1 MECRIT
7 RLWVCGNCQQCAIP
21 YTKLKMQRRCDKQQ
35 RAVYVTDVACQDF
48 EFSRAKRLMS
58 ITYLVATVDER
69 SYDEQAYYALTG
81 KTV

>member
-7 RLWVCGNCQQCAIP
+7 RLWVCGNCQQCEVP
-21 YTKLKMQRRCDKQQ
+21 YTKLKMQRRCGE

-48 EFSRAKRLMS
+48 EFSKVKRLMS
-58 ITYLVATVDER
+58 VTYLVTTVDEK